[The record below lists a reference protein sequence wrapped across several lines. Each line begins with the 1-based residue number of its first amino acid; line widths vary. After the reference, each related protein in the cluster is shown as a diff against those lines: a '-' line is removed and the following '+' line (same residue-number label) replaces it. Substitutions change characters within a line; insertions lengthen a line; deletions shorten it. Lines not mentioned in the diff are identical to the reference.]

1 MADDEIGYAQ
11 LTQDALRSVVRG
23 ALRKSL
29 TRPPGDHHFYLTFRT
44 RARGMQIAD
53 FLIQKYPEEMTIVLQ
68 HQYEE
73 LFVEDDRFGVTLSF
87 GGVPQRIVVPFTALT
102 RFYDPHVRFALP
114 FDPIDEIEATPAEA
128 AASEP
133 ADNETPPTGSVVS
146 LDAFRRKS

>member
-1 MADDEIGYAQ
+1 MADDQIGYAQ

-23 ALRKSL
+23 ALKKAL
-29 TRPPGDHHFYLTFRT
+29 VRPPGDHHFYLTFRT

-53 FLIQKYPEEMTIVLQ
+53 FLVQKYPEEMTIVLQ

-102 RFYDPHVRFALP
+102 RFYDPSVRFALP
-114 FDPIDEIEATPAEA
+114 FDPVDDVAIPEEPAAEA
-128 AASEP
+128 P
-133 ADNETPPTGSVVS
+133 ADNESASGSVVS